1 MTSPRGESNY
11 NSIIER
17 SIQTKLNMAFAMLDA
32 SPLSSTGWNLAM
44 AHATFIQARCPRRS
58 NQGNITPYEQ
68 FFGVKPD
75 LSSLATCIRFYLLFP
90 YPQGSANNISSS
102 RTARHIRR
110 L

>member
-68 FFGVKPD
+68 FFNVKPD
-75 LSSLATCIRFYLLFP
+75 LSSLRVF
-90 YPQGSANNISSS
+90 GSICYFHIPKDQ
-102 RTARHIRR
+102 RTIFQAHAQRGIFVGYK
-110 L
+110 